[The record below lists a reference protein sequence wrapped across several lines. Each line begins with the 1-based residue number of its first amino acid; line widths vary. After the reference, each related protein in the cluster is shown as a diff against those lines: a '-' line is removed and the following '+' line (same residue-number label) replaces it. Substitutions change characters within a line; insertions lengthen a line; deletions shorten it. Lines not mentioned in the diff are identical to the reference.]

1 MEKQRQPLNII
12 NILVQIA
19 ILSLAISS
27 CNYVRDSRLR
37 PILADADTLLIC
49 DRDSEAYA
57 LLEPVRVGMFDVD
70 DDTYAL
76 YCTLMLQAQDRC
88 DVPLVDSL
96 AISAWAYYKGN
107 KADAYHAGL
116 AHYYMG
122 KVAAFSRND
131 NLSLQLLEE
140 ATELFKRTQSA
151 RYTFLSLDVAAYV
164 MMQRCNDAAALTL
177 LDEAMRYAMEANNA
191 TYISSTYLREA
202 CCYYSLNK
210 IDTIYTIINQP
221 SIIKNFDYYNL
232 MSLYYD
238 KKQDLD
244 KALLYNDSLIIWDRM
259 QQANDTASEY
269 CNKAYLLYRI
279 GRKDEAEKIA
289 KSIATTLIY
298 QDVEKYRLLTD
309 ISIDKHNVDDAHYYF
324 KKFELASDSIL
335 HDNNRNEEENLNRN
349 ISEQKKFVEQQK
361 QEKKLLYAELI
372 GVVII
377 SVLTVIILQ
386 ILYKKRQVERE
397 RDFKNIILLL
407 EQEKNRCSELESK
420 IAAHESLEESPQ
432 EVSLRK
438 VICNNIC
445 LDIENYQGSTKSIPK
460 FVAQSICSVYRD
472 FDKQLKNA
480 FPFVDD
486 NDIALCC
493 MIRIGLK
500 RQFIISIFCLSAEGI
515 RSRQNRLKA
524 KMQKHM
530 KNESAEWKD
539 IWRFV
544 ENAPP
549 YSKYHA

>member
-27 CNYVRDSRLR
+27 CNYVRDSHLR
-37 PILADADTLLIC
+37 NVLAETDTLLIC

-57 LLEPVRVGMFDVD
+57 LLEPIRVGMFDVD

-76 YCTLMLQAQDRC
+76 YCTLLLQAQDRC
-88 DVPLVDSL
+88 DVPLVDSI
-96 AISAWAYYKGN
+96 AVSAYNYYHDN
-107 KADAYHAGL
+107 QQDLYHAGL

-151 RYTFLSLDVAAYV
+151 RYTFLSLDVAAYL

-191 TYISSTYLREA
+191 TYISSTYLRKA

-259 QQANDTASEY
+259 QQASDTASEY

-407 EQEKNRCSELESK
+407 EQEKNRCTELESK
-420 IAAHESLEESPQ
+420 IASQEIVDENPQ

-438 VICNNIC
+438 VIYNNIC
-445 LDIENYQGSTKSIPK
+445 LDIENYQGPTRSIPQ
-460 FVAQSICSVYRD
+460 FVAKNICGVYRD

-480 FPFVDD
+480 FPFVDY

-500 RQFIISIFCLSAEGI
+500 RQLLVSIFCLSAEGI
-515 RSRQNRLKA
+515 RSRQNRLKV

-530 KNESAEWKD
+530 KDESADWED
-539 IWRFV
+539 IWRFAESAV
-544 ENAPP
+544 
-549 YSKYHA
+549 S